1 MPAAAPLFISADATV
16 EILLVHSAI
25 AAMGLG
31 VTVILLRTLL
41 VLRRTGEAL
50 PGLLPMMWFMLLT
63 EILRAIWLGFLWLGK
78 PAPLSLDL
86 LAFFTSFVVLVGI
99 PMTVSARYLPKESAS
114 QAAPL
119 SWRWLQRA
127 MEVIALLGFT
137 VLLFGVR
144 YRIMAPIVLGPA
156 AAYLLISL
164 LFLGRVLF
172 YRHLQVRRRPL
183 LLFATF
189 MVTGL
194 LVVSVNAIYSI
205 LSGVRIRQ
213 SSPLSVFNAAG
224 LTLILCA
231 VVFLFANLRLADVV
245 VKRCLAI
252 VACTCASVTTWLAMT
267 HCTMLP
273 SRSRGA
279 PREFLCLGIICAV
292 IALSPVAMRRLN
304 LWVDAWVFQQP
315 DFSAAAARVWREIL
329 DLRDQEEV
337 FAKAE
342 RLLQEVLGLAAVNII
357 PTAAGAKGESVRDAT
372 TPSLNTLVPI
382 FLEGKTE
389 HAIALRVGAV
399 RPPLTQLELD
409 FVERVAGRIQI
420 RLGTLLAAERARREA
435 LFREELTSAE
445 LRALRAQVDPHFLF
459 NSLNTIADLA
469 VIAPSRAEEM
479 TLRLS
484 AVFRYVLVNT
494 DRHFASLNEE
504 LEFARSYLDIEQMR
518 FGDRLQVIF
527 DIDPTTLSQPIPTL
541 LLQPLI
547 ENALKHGLAP
557 RRGGGTLVIAS
568 RSSGESISIS
578 IADNGAGLGQKKVPS
593 ERSTGVGV
601 ENVTNRLKLA
611 YGGRA
616 SFVLRPRETGG
627 AEALIIIPKGQEA

>member
-1 MPAAAPLFISADATV
+1 MLTAAPLFISSDATV

-31 VTVILLRTLL
+31 VTVILLRTLH
-41 VLRRTGEAL
+41 VLRRTGDAL
-50 PGLLPMMWFMLLT
+50 PGLLAIMWFMLVT
-63 EILRAIWLGFLWLGK
+63 EILRATWLGFQWLSR
-78 PAPLSLDL
+78 PAPLTLDL

-99 PMTVSARYLPKESAS
+99 PMTVSARYLPKENAS
-114 QAAPL
+114 RVAPR
-119 SWRWLQRA
+119 SWRWMQRA
-127 MEVIALLGFT
+127 MEVIALLGFG
-137 VLLFGVR
+137 VLLFAVR
-144 YRIMAPIVLGPA
+144 YRTLAPFVLGPA

-183 LLFATF
+183 LLFAMF

-194 LVVSVNAIYSI
+194 MVVSVNAIYSI
-205 LSGVRIRQ
+205 MSGVRIRQ
-213 SSPLSVFNAAG
+213 SSPLSILNATG

-252 VACTCASVTTWLAMT
+252 VVCTCASIATWLAMT

-273 SRSRGA
+273 AHNRGA
-279 PREFLCLGIICAV
+279 LRELLCLGIICAV
-292 IALSPVAMRRLN
+292 IALSPVTMRRLN
-304 LWVDAWVFQQP
+304 FWVDAWVFQQP
-315 DFSAAAARVWREIL
+315 DFSAATARVWREII
-329 DLRDQEEV
+329 DLRDQQEV
-337 FAKAE
+337 FATTE
-342 RLLQEVLGLAAVNII
+342 RLLQEVLGLAAVNIV
-357 PTAAGAKGESVRDAT
+357 AAPGAT
-372 TPSLNTLVPI
+372 PTPSSNTLVPI

-389 HAIALRVGAV
+389 HAIALHVGVV

-420 RLGTLLAAERARREA
+420 RLGTLRAAERARREA

-527 DIDPTTLSQPIPTL
+527 DIDPTTLDQPIPTL

-568 RSSGESISIS
+568 KSSDDSISIS
-578 IADNGAGLGQKKVPS
+578 IADNGAGLGQKRVPS

-627 AEALIIIPKGQEA
+627 TEALLIIPKGQEA

>member
-1 MPAAAPLFISADATV
+1 MLAEAPLFISADATV

-31 VTVILLRTLL
+31 VTVILLRTLH

-50 PGLLPMMWFMLLT
+50 PGLLAMMWFMLVT
-63 EILRAIWLGFLWLGK
+63 EILRAIWLGFLWLSK

-86 LAFFTSFVVLVGI
+86 LAFFTSFVVLAGV
-99 PMTVSARYLPKESAS
+99 PMTVSARYLPKESANHT
-114 QAAPL
+114 APR
-119 SWRWLQRA
+119 SWRWMQRA
-127 MEVIALLGFT
+127 MEVIALLGFG
-137 VLLFGVR
+137 VLLLGVR
-144 YRIMAPIVLGPA
+144 YRITAPIVLGPA
-156 AAYLLISL
+156 TAYVLISL
-164 LFLGRVLF
+164 LFLSRVLF

-183 LLFATF
+183 LLFAIF

-205 LSGVRIRQ
+205 FSGVRIRQ
-213 SSPLSVFNAAG
+213 SSPLSMLNAAG

-231 VVFLFANLRLADVV
+231 VILLFANLRLADVV

-252 VACTCASVTTWLAMT
+252 VLCTCASIATWLAMT
-267 HCTMLP
+267 HCTRLP
-273 SRSRGA
+273 SR
-279 PREFLCLGIICAV
+279 ELLCLAIICAV
-292 IALSPVAMRRLN
+292 IALSPVSMRRLN
-304 LWVDAWVFQQP
+304 FWVDAWVFQQP
-315 DFSAAAARVWREIL
+315 DFSAATARVWREIL
-329 DLRDQEEV
+329 ELHNQEEV
-337 FAKAE
+337 FAKAGH
-342 RLLQEVLGLAAVNII
+342 LLQEVLGLAAVNIV
-357 PTAAGAKGESVRDAT
+357 PTD
-372 TPSLNTLVPI
+372 TPTPPPNTLVPI

-389 HAIALRVGAV
+389 HAIALRAGAV

-518 FGDRLQVIF
+518 FGERLQVLF
-527 DIDPTTLSQPIPTL
+527 DIDPATLSEAIPTL

-557 RRGGGTLVIAS
+557 RRGGGKLVIAS
-568 RSSGESISIS
+568 RSSETSISIS
-578 IADNGAGLGQKKVPS
+578 IADDGVGLGQNKLPS

-616 SFVLRPRETGG
+616 SFWLRPRETGG
-627 AEALIIIPKGQEA
+627 TEALIVIPKGQEA

>member
-1 MPAAAPLFISADATV
+1 MLAAAPLFISSDATV

-25 AAMGLG
+25 AAMGLA
-31 VTVILLRTLL
+31 VTVTLLRTLL

-50 PGLLPMMWFMLLT
+50 PGLLTMMWFMLAT
-63 EILRAIWLGFLWLGK
+63 VILRGVWLSFLWLSK

-86 LAFFTSFVVLVGI
+86 LAFFTSFVFLAGT
-99 PMTVSARYLPKESAS
+99 PLLVSARYLPKQSAS
-114 QAAPL
+114 HTAPR

-127 MEVIALLGFT
+127 IEAIALLGFG
-137 VLLFGVR
+137 VLLFAVR
-144 YRIMAPIVLGPA
+144 YRIRAPIVLGPA

-194 LVVSVNAIYSI
+194 LVVSINAIYSI

-213 SSPLSVFNAAG
+213 SAPLSTLNAAG

-231 VVFLFANLRLADVV
+231 IVFLFANLRLADVV

-252 VACTCASVTTWLAMT
+252 VVCTCASVTTWLAMT
-267 HCTMLP
+267 HCAMLP
-273 SRSRGA
+273 SRNRGA
-279 PREFLCLGIICAV
+279 PRELLCLGIICAV
-292 IALSPVAMRRLN
+292 IALSPVTMRRLN
-304 LWVDAWVFQQP
+304 FWVDAWVFQQP
-315 DFSAAAARVWREIL
+315 DFSAASARVWREII
-329 DLRDQEEV
+329 DLHDQEEV
-337 FAKAE
+337 FAKTE
-342 RLLQEVLGLAAVNII
+342 RLLQEVLGLAAVNI
-357 PTAAGAKGESVRDAT
+357 V
-372 TPSLNTLVPI
+372 PSPAQSLDTVVPI

-389 HAIALRVGAV
+389 HAIALHVGVV

-420 RLGTLLAAERARREA
+420 RLGTLRAAERARREA

-494 DRHFASLNEE
+494 DRHFASLDEE

-557 RRGGGTLVIAS
+557 RRGGGTLVI
-568 RSSGESISIS
+568 SSKSSEDSISIS

-627 AEALIIIPKGQEA
+627 TEALIIIPKGQEA

>member
-1 MPAAAPLFISADATV
+1 MLASAPLFISSDATV

-25 AAMGLG
+25 AAMGLA
-31 VTVILLRTLL
+31 VTVTLLRTLL

-50 PGLLPMMWFMLLT
+50 PGLLTMMWFMLAT
-63 EILRAIWLGFLWLGK
+63 VILRGVWLGFLWLSK

-86 LAFFTSFVVLVGI
+86 LAFFTSFVFLAGT
-99 PMTVSARYLPKESAS
+99 PMLVSARYLPKESAS
-114 QAAPL
+114 HTAPR

-127 MEVIALLGFT
+127 IEVIALLGFG
-137 VLLFGVR
+137 VLLFAVH
-144 YRIMAPIVLGPA
+144 YRIRAQIVLGPA

-213 SSPLSVFNAAG
+213 SSPLSLLNAAG

-231 VVFLFANLRLADVV
+231 IVFLFANLRLADVV

-252 VACTCASVTTWLAMT
+252 VVCTCASVATWLAMT
-267 HCTMLP
+267 HCAMLP
-273 SRSRGA
+273 SRNRGA
-279 PREFLCLGIICAV
+279 PRELLCLGIICAV
-292 IALSPVAMRRLN
+292 IALSPLSMRRLN

-315 DFSAAAARVWREIL
+315 DFSAAAARVWREII
-329 DLRDQEEV
+329 DLHDQQEV
-337 FAKAE
+337 FARTE
-342 RLLQEVLGLAAVNII
+342 SLLQEVLGLAAVNIV
-357 PTAAGAKGESVRDAT
+357 PTAGVPP
-372 TPSLNTLVPI
+372 TPALNTLVPI
-382 FLEGKTE
+382 FLEGRTE
-389 HAIALRVGAV
+389 HAIALHVGVV

-420 RLGTLLAAERARREA
+420 RLGTVRAAERARREA

-494 DRHFASLNEE
+494 DRHFASLDEE

-518 FGDRLQVIF
+518 FGDRLQVLF

-568 RSSGESISIS
+568 KSSEDSISIS

-627 AEALIIIPKGQEA
+627 TEALIIIPKGQEA